1 MMNTI
6 FNCLSYPNRL
16 IFTSCLCRLP
26 MCMTQLKMNFMTA
39 DAVDQVEINLVHSF
53 EYDSENDI
61 DTFGYHKR
69 LS

>member
-1 MMNTI
+1 
-6 FNCLSYPNRL
+6 
-16 IFTSCLCRLP
+16 
-26 MCMTQLKMNFMTA
+26 MNFMTA